1 MLFIRLG
8 SIQSIGR
15 FILKFRNPVDFNFE
29 PHHIPAKFMTLRTR
43 ILRFLLA
50 SVFALTTAMLI
61 VIVAAYFYISPQLP
75 PIERLKDVQLQ
86 VPLRVY
92 AQSGELMA
100 EFGEQH
106 RQPVRYDQLP
116 QAVIDAILATEDDRF
131 FQHPGVDYQGILR
144 AVVTLISTGEKRQG
158 GSTITMQV
166 ARNFFL
172 SREKTY
178 LRKLTEIFLAL
189 KIERYLSKQEILEL
203 YLNKIYFGHRAYGIG
218 AAARV
223 YYGVDIDQLT
233 IPQIAMIAGLPKA
246 PSANN
251 PISNPKRAL
260 QRRNYVLGRM
270 YALGFLDT
278 DAYREA
284 VDTPDNASLHK
295 AAVELQAPWVAE
307 MVRSY
312 MLDRYGKEAYSAG
325 YNVYTTIDAGRQR
338 AANAALDKALL
349 DYDRRHGYRGI
360 VRHVELAE
368 DFDEAQLAGLLKDVR
383 PYGPLKPALVIK
395 LDGMT
400 AQLRLR
406 DGTPVEIDEEGLAWA
421 RRYITVNQRGPK
433 LEQASDVLAR
443 GDIVY
448 VQPLEEGHWR
458 LAQLPN
464 VSGALVSL
472 RPRDGALQAM
482 VGGFDFYLSKF
493 NRAVQAQRQPGSS
506 FKPFIYSAALNKGYT
521 VASLF
526 NDAPVVFD
534 DPSLETTWRPENY
547 SGKFYGPTRM
557 REALT
562 RSRNLVSIR
571 LLRAIGPR
579 YAARYA
585 QRFGFRP
592 DQIPRDL
599 SLALGSGTATPL
611 EMARAYSVWAN
622 GGFYVEPYF
631 IREIRDARDEVLFR
645 APEIITC
652 DDCKPD
658 EESAEADSLIQTT
671 TEEDTAPDS
680 TAPDV
685 PGSET
690 ESVEVESEDAAL
702 PEPVYAERVVDAT
715 NVYLMTSMMQ
725 DVVRRG
731 TGRRAMAL
739 GRKDLAGKTGTTND
753 QRDAWFCGFNT
764 ELVTT
769 VWVGYDR
776 VQPLGNGET
785 GSRAALPMWVDYMG
799 QALKGVPESVM
810 PQPPG
815 LVTVRIDPKTGLRMP
830 PGQSGGIFEIFR
842 PEYVPHQYSQPAAA
856 SGTGESTD
864 SSAEPLF

>member
-1 MLFIRLG
+1 
-8 SIQSIGR
+8 
-15 FILKFRNPVDFNFE
+15 
-29 PHHIPAKFMTLRTR
+29 MTLLPKF
-43 ILRFLLA
+43 LRFLLA
-50 SVFALTTAMLI
+50 SLFALSTAALI

-75 PIERLKDVQLQ
+75 PIEQLKDVQLQ

-92 AQSGELMA
+92 AHSGELIA

-106 RQPVRYDQLP
+106 REPVSYSQLP

-131 FQHPGVDYQGILR
+131 FQHPGVDYQGLVR
-144 AVVTLISTGEKRQG
+144 AAAKLIITGEKRQG

-189 KIERYLSKQEILEL
+189 KIERHLSKQEILEL

-223 YYGVDIDQLT
+223 YYGVDIEQLT

-251 PISNPKRAL
+251 PISNPERAL

-270 YALGFLDT
+270 YSLGFLDADT
-278 DAYREA
+278 YREA
-284 VDTPDNASLHK
+284 LDKPDTASLHK
-295 AAVELQAPWVAE
+295 AAVELEAPWVAE

-312 MLDRYGKEAYSAG
+312 MLEHYGEAAYTAG
-325 YNVYTTIDAGRQR
+325 YNVYTTIDAARQH
-338 AANAALDKALL
+338 AANVSVRKTLL
-349 DYDRRHGYRGI
+349 DYDQRHGYRGI
-360 VRHVELAE
+360 VRHIELE
-368 DFDEAQLAGLLKDVR
+368 DDVDEARLAAELKDVR
-383 PYGPLKPALVIK
+383 PYGGLKPALVI
-395 LDGMT
+395 GVQEQT
-400 AQLRLR
+400 VQLRLR
-406 DGTPVEIDEEGLAWA
+406 DGSPVEIDQEGLAWA
-421 RRYITVNQRGPK
+421 RRYITANQRGPELK
-433 LEQASDVLAR
+433 QADEVLAR

-448 VQPLEEGHWR
+448 VQALEEGRWQ
-458 LAQLPN
+458 LAQLPK
-464 VSGALVSL
+464 VSGALVSV
-472 RPRDGALQAM
+472 RPQDGALQAL

-521 VASLF
+521 LASLF

-571 LLRAIGPR
+571 LLRAIGPH
-579 YAARYA
+579 YAARYV

-592 DQIPRDL
+592 EQVSKDL

-622 GGFYVEPYF
+622 GGFFTEPYF
-631 IREIRDARDEVLFR
+631 IEEIRDELGETLFR
-645 APEIITC
+645 ANPAIAC
-652 DDCKPD
+652 DDCETVEDD
-658 EESAEADSLIQTT
+658 ESTRVAEALA
-671 TEEDTAPDS
+671 EEVIV
-680 TAPDV
+680 DV
-685 PGSET
+685 PEEGT
-690 ESVEVESEDAAL
+690 GNMQEVGEDELAL
-702 PEPVYAERVVDAT
+702 DEPPAPVYAIRVVDAA
-715 NVYLMTSMMQ
+715 NVYLTTSMMQ

-753 QRDAWFCGFNT
+753 QRDAWFCGFNAQ
-764 ELVTT
+764 LVTT

-785 GSRAALPMWVDYMG
+785 GSRAALPMWVAYMG
-799 QALKGVPESVM
+799 EALKGVPESVL

-815 LVTVRIDPKTGLRMP
+815 LVTVRIDPVTGLRLP
-830 PGQSGGIFEIFR
+830 PGQSGGLFETFR
-842 PEYVPHQYSQPAAA
+842 PEYAPRQYSQPAQAGERGEAA
-856 SGTGESTD
+856 DTTV
-864 SSAEPLF
+864 EPLF

>member
-1 MLFIRLG
+1 
-8 SIQSIGR
+8 
-15 FILKFRNPVDFNFE
+15 
-29 PHHIPAKFMTLRTR
+29 MTLSSRF
-43 ILRFLLA
+43 LRFLLA
-50 SVFALTTAMLI
+50 SLLALSVAAAITLA
-61 VIVAAYFYISPQLP
+61 AAYFYIAPQLP
-75 PIERLKDVQLQ
+75 PIERLKEVQLQ

-92 AQSGELMA
+92 AHSGELMA

-106 RQPVRYDQLP
+106 REPVSYADLP
-116 QAVIDAILATEDDRF
+116 QAVIEAILATEDDRF
-131 FQHPGVDYQGILR
+131 FQHPGVDYQGLVR
-144 AVVTLISTGEKRQG
+144 AVVKLIITGEKRQG

-178 LRKLTEIFLAL
+178 LRKVTEIFLAL

-223 YYGVDIDQLT
+223 YYGADINELT

-251 PISNPKRAL
+251 PVSNPERAL

-270 YALGFLDT
+270 YSLGFLDT
-278 DAYREA
+278 DTYRESLDA
-284 VDTPDNASLHK
+284 PDNASLHK
-295 AAVELQAPWVAE
+295 ASIELEAPWVAE
-307 MVRSY
+307 MVRSH
-312 MLDRYGKEAYSAG
+312 MREHYGDDAYTAG
-325 YNVYTTIDAGRQR
+325 YNVYTTINPERQR
-338 AANAALDKALL
+338 AANASVRKTLL
-349 DYDRRHGYRGI
+349 DYDQRHGYRGV
-360 VRHVELAE
+360 VRHIELGE
-368 DFDEAQLAGLLKDVR
+368 TFDETLLSDELKNVR
-383 PYGPLKPALVIK
+383 PYGGLRPALVVAV
-395 LDGMT
+395 DEVNV
-400 AQLRLR
+400 QLRLR
-406 DGTPVEIDEEGLAWA
+406 DGTPIEVGLEGLAWA
-421 RRYITVNQRGPK
+421 RRYIAVNQRGPK
-433 LEQASDVLAR
+433 IKQADEVLKR

-448 VQPLEEGHWR
+448 LQPLEEGNWQ

-464 VSGALVSL
+464 VSGALVSV
-472 RPRDGALQAM
+472 RPQDGALQAL

-534 DPSLETTWRPENY
+534 APSLETTWRPENY

-571 LLRAIGPR
+571 LLRAIGAR
-579 YAARYA
+579 YASRYA
-585 QRFGFRP
+585 QRFGFRQ
-592 DQIPRDL
+592 DQIPKDL

-622 GGFYVEPYF
+622 GGFYTEPYF
-631 IREIRDARDEVLFR
+631 IETIQDANGEVLFR
-645 APEIITC
+645 ANPAIAC
-652 DDCKPD
+652 DDCEEEQASENTALD
-658 EESAEADSLIQTT
+658 ESADVV
-671 TEEDTAPDS
+671 DAPVEV
-680 TAPDV
+680 A
-685 PGSET
+685 T
-690 ESVEVESEDAAL
+690 ESVMTDVTDLEDGSTAQDSEAEPVEESI
-702 PEPVYAERVVDAT
+702 PEPVYAERVVDAA
-715 NVYLMTSMMQ
+715 NVYLMSSMMR

-753 QRDAWFCGFNT
+753 QRDAWFCGFNAQ
-764 ELVTT
+764 LVTT

-785 GSRAALPMWVDYMG
+785 GSRAALPMWVAYMG
-799 QALKGVPESVM
+799 EALKGVPESVL

-815 LVTVRIDPKTGLRMP
+815 LVTVRIDPETGLRLP
-830 PGQSGGIFEIFR
+830 PGQSGGIFETFR
-842 PEYVPHQYSQPAAA
+842 PEYAPRQYSRPVT
-856 SGTGESTD
+856 GGEPGESTD
-864 SSAEPLF
+864 TTAEPLF